1 MSQRHRSPEIVLPLK
16 QEVRAHAHSERHRIH
31 VELQS
36 VAHDVSAG
44 LEPED
49 VHEPGMA
56 WKPIGHHD
64 AEIAKDNLAKRNRTK
79 RHWKTKMWKR
89 RTQLR
94 RDRADQMRL
103 ARESSGLVGY

>member
-1 MSQRHRSPEIVLPLK
+1 MSQRHRTEDSLVPLK
-16 QEVRAHAHSERHRIH
+16 KEVRAHAHSERHRIH

-36 VAHDVSAG
+36 VAQDVSSG

-49 VHEPGMA
+49 VHEPGAA
-56 WKPIGHHD
+56 WKPMHHRD
-64 AEIAKDNLAKRNRTK
+64 AEAAKRKLAKQHRVK

-94 RDRADQMRL
+94 RARAEQMRL
-103 ARESSGLVGY
+103 AGEAGSVAGF

>member
-1 MSQRHRSPEIVLPLK
+1 MSQRHRPTDGVQPLK

-31 VELQS
+31 VELQT
-36 VAHDVSAG
+36 VAKEVSAG

-49 VHEPGMA
+49 VHEPGAA
-56 WKPIGHHD
+56 WKPESHHD
-64 AEIAKDNLAKRNRTK
+64 AEVAKRKLAKRNRSK

-94 RDRADQMRL
+94 RDRAAQLDL
-103 ARESSGLVGY
+103 ARKNPGIAAD

>member
-1 MSQRHRSPEIVLPLK
+1 MSQRHRSSDAVQPLK

-36 VAHDVSAG
+36 VAQDVSAG
-44 LEPED
+44 LEPDD
-49 VHEPGMA
+49 VHEPGAA
-56 WKPIGHHD
+56 WKPMSHHD
-64 AEIAKDNLAKRNRTK
+64 AEVAKRKFAKRNRNR

-94 RDRADQMRL
+94 RERAAQLRT
-103 ARESSGLVGY
+103 ARENSGIIAT